1 MVREYNEQQAMVG
14 PLTYASD
21 TEVTTGFRA
30 RRHSQEI
37 LGGGFKDKRPRWRHA
52 GGVPTQPSNNNE
64 FNPPMPKDVKED
76 VLVDVTNGNS
86 FSYFCPKRFNR
97 YPRFT
102 IFFKKDFP

>member
-1 MVREYNEQQAMVG
+1 VRPA
-14 PLTYASD
+14 TYASD
-21 TEVTTGFRA
+21 TEVTNGFRA

-52 GGVPTQPSNNNE
+52 GVPLQPGPNNE